1 MTDEEIDHVYHCI
14 EYLRQG
20 VLCAA
25 DPALDIAEP
34 VLGHPGVVSALGWGT
49 THRCRDYGKL
59 LEWAETNRRSNSQT
73 LLHEWDEEHHHH

>member
-73 LLHEWDEEHHHH
+73 LLHDWDKEHHHH